1 MSSPWELFTSKGRR
15 KMEFSGRER
24 EAVVVGG
31 EDRPSGRPERG
42 PCICV
47 MLRKYWTGHLPSLGT
62 QMPKE
67 VLGKG
72 GDLGFHL

>member
-1 MSSPWELFTSKGRR
+1 
-15 KMEFSGRER
+15 MEFARRESDGGW
-24 EAVVVGG
+24 GG

-47 MLRKYWTGHLPSLGT
+47 MLGKYWTGHLPSLGT

-67 VLGKG
+67 VLDKG
-72 GDLGFHL
+72 GGLSFHP